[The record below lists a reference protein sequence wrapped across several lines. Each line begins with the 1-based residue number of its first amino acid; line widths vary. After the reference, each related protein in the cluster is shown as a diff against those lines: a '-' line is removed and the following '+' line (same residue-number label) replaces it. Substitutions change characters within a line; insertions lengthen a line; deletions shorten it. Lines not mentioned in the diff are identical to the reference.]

1 MLHIYVYATTS
12 PCPIFRPPS
21 SALPTSAAVASM
33 PPWLLLLCQAARW
46 NRLDQLS
53 AVAKQGAFGAN
64 ARCSG
69 EGFIY
74 GGTLLHEAAGAGA
87 LGVRMGG
94 WMGGWDSRFPRD
106 FLGISHVFPR
116 DFP

>member
-1 MLHIYVYATTS
+1 
-12 PCPIFRPPS
+12 
-21 SALPTSAAVASM
+21 M

-46 NRLDQLS
+46 NHLEQLS
-53 AVAKQGAFGAN
+53 DVAKQGAFGAN

-87 LGVRMGG
+87 LGFRWGY
-94 WMGGWDSRFPRD
+94 
-106 FLGISHVFPR
+106 GIYGFPR
-116 DFP
+116 DFPWFCHDLP